1 MRPEFQRDLWSLGFC
16 SAALPAFML
25 SNVLHKAGLPGRDIA
40 GVAITFAIALA
51 LIVFIAEVLARLGR
65 PKA

>member
-1 MRPEFQRDLWSLGFC
+1 MQPEFQRDLWSLVFC

-25 SNVLHKAGLPGRDIA
+25 SNVLHKAGLPGRGVA
-40 GVAITFAIALA
+40 GVAITFTIALA
-51 LIVFIAEVLARLGR
+51 LIVYIAEVLARAGR